1 MAASEGAD
9 GHEVQEMPALP
20 SSDLRRLV
28 AALLVAVTGGL
39 HALLY
44 REEYRDIHVDEMLGI
59 DVSRSFLLATFAAAA
74 LATALVLTVVVGRGG
89 RQVALAG
96 IAFAVGSLAAYAL
109 TRTVG
114 FLGFEESRWTTEA
127 ILSKLAEVGALVALV
142 ASLARGTRPAAEA
155 AA

>member
-1 MAASEGAD
+1 MRASDDAH
-9 GHEVQEMPALP
+9 GHEVHEMLTAP
-20 SSDLRRLV
+20 SSDSQRLV

-44 REEYRDIHVDEMLGI
+44 REEYRDIHVDEVLGI

-74 LATALVLTVVVGRGG
+74 LATALVLTVVIGRGG

-127 ILSKLAEVGALVALV
+127 VLSKLAEVGAVVALA
-142 ASLARGTRPAAEA
+142 ASLAHSPRRTEA
-155 AA
+155 RA